1 MKFGLR
7 GSLALNAEFGNPYRS
22 FPSIHIAG
30 SNGKGSTAA
39 MVAAILQ
46 SAGYRTG
53 LYTSPHLIDFC
64 ERIRING
71 KMIGK
76 RDLVRLTNEI
86 SGTVRR
92 VGATFFEVTTAIA
105 FKYFAEQKVDIAVVE
120 TGLGGRLDAT
130 NIITPLLTIIT
141 TISLEHTQ
149 ILGTHLSD
157 IAYEKSGIIKSKVP
171 CVTGVQS
178 STALAVIRSTCK
190 KKRSALINVN
200 VHHQERKKSL
210 RGTHTD
216 IIVNGTSLRNVFISL
231 PGLIQIRNSALAIVS
246 TKALSSNGHF
256 KITDGNIRDGLGNI
270 QTLTGIQ
277 SRMSII
283 KNNPVVIADVAHN
296 PEAIKRQVETLNGLK
311 INDVVLVFGIMKDKD
326 IRSVAKLIKPIAS
339 KVVLVSA
346 KTDRSLS
353 TKEMVPFFKRKY
365 VDVIETKSVAEG
377 VRKAEALAGK
387 KGTVLITGSHFVV
400 AEALAFL
407 KRKKY
412 LTINQ

>member
-7 GSLALNAEFGNPYRS
+7 GSLALNAEFGNPYRV

-39 MVAAILQ
+39 MIAAILQ

-76 RDLVRLTNEI
+76 RDLVRLTSEI
-86 SGTVRR
+86 SGAVRR
-92 VGATFFEVTTAIA
+92 VGATFFEATTAIA

-157 IAYEKSGIIKSKVP
+157 VAYEKSGIIKSKVP

-178 STALAVIRSTCK
+178 PTAFEVIRSTCK
-190 KKRSALINVN
+190 KKRSVLINLD
-200 VHHQERKKSL
+200 VHHRERKKSL
-210 RGTHTD
+210 KGTHTD
-216 IIVNGTSLRNVFISL
+216 IIVNGITFRNIFISL
-231 PGLIQIRNSALAIVS
+231 PGLFQVRNAALAIVS
-246 TKALSSNGHF
+246 TKTLSGNGDL

-270 QTLTGIQ
+270 QTLTGIE
-277 SRMSII
+277 SRMSMI
-283 KNNPVVIADVAHN
+283 KSNPVVIADVAHN
-296 PEAIKRQVETLNGLK
+296 PEAIKHQIEALNDLR

-353 TKEMVPFFKRKY
+353 TKDMVSFFKRGSI
-365 VDVIETKSVAEG
+365 DPIETKSVAEG
-377 VRKAEALAGK
+377 IRKAEALAGK

-407 KRKKY
+407 RRKKY